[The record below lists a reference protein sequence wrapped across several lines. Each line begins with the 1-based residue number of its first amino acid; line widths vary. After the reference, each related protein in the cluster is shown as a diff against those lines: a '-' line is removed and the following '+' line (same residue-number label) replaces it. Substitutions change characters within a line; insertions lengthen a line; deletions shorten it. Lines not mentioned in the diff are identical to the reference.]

1 MIQKDSSKS
10 IPFTSY
16 QILVIAIIAL
26 LQFTVVLDF
35 MILSPLGD
43 FLMKSLDINPSRFGM
58 VVSAYAFSAGISG
71 LLAAGFADRFDRKKI
86 LVFFYTGFIVG
97 TFFCAI
103 ANNFW
108 SLLAARIVTG
118 LFGGVIGAVSMAI
131 ITDLFALNQRGRVMG
146 IVQMGFAASQVLGIP
161 TGLFFASRWGWHS
174 AFFMIVIVAL
184 LLLLLMYFKMKPV
197 DEHLKLQTKQ
207 NALEHLL
214 GTVAKKD
221 YRIGFLA
228 TSFLSIG
235 GFMMMPFG
243 SAFAINN
250 LKIPQDKIFILFLFT
265 GVSSLLIMPVV
276 GKLSDRFDKF
286 KVFTGGSIAAII
298 MILIYTNLG
307 PTPIWQVVCLNIL
320 LFMGIMSRMIPATT
334 LNSAIPE
341 MKDRGAYMSINGSL
355 QQMAGGVAALAAGL
369 IVSQP
374 TKTSP
379 LEHYNTLG
387 IVVSLVT
394 IICLLLVYRV
404 SQMIK
409 ARIQQNEINPDQ
421 VPAMEG

>member
-1 MIQKDSSKS
+1 MKEEK
-10 IPFTSY
+10 PKKVPLTSY
-16 QILVIAIIAL
+16 QVLVVAIIAL

-71 LLAAGFADRFDRKKI
+71 LLAAGFADKFDRKKI
-86 LVFFYTGFIVG
+86 LLFFYTGFIVG
-97 TFFCAI
+97 TFCCAI
-103 ANNFW
+103 ANDFW
-108 SLLAARIVTG
+108 TLLAARIVTG

-146 IVQMGFAASQVLGIP
+146 IVQTGFAASQVLGIP
-161 TGLFFASRWGWHS
+161 AGLFFASRWGWHS
-174 AFFMIVIVAL
+174 AFFMIVILAIIIIAVIYL
-184 LLLLLMYFKMKPV
+184 KMKPV

-207 NALEHLL
+207 NALQHLL
-214 GTVAKKD
+214 STIAKKD

-228 TSFLSIG
+228 TAFLSIG

-250 LKIPQDKIFILFLFT
+250 LKIPQDKIFILFLLT
-265 GVSSLLIMPVV
+265 GISSLLIMPVV

-286 KVFTGGSIAAII
+286 RVFTVGSLIAVV

-307 PTPIWQVVCLNIL
+307 PTPIWEVVILNII
-320 LFMGIMSRMIPATT
+320 LFMGIMSRMIPAST

-341 MKDRGAYMSINGSL
+341 MKDRGAFMSVNGSL
-355 QQMAGGVAALAAGL
+355 QQMAGGLAALSAGL
-369 IVSQP
+369 IVVQP

-387 IVVSLVT
+387 IVVSCVIL
-394 IICLLLVYRV
+394 ICLVLVYRV
-404 SQMIK
+404 SQLIK
-409 ARIQQNEINPDQ
+409 ARIQQKEINPDQ
-421 VPAMEG
+421 VPAIEV